1 MQIQYKKLMLIVSI
15 LIVLVSGCTYLL
27 GPDEGGGSV
36 SGGSTTNPYVVF
48 TNPSNGQVNVSRT
61 GSFMVQAEFSMDMN
75 PSSVTFSMT
84 TSGSTVSGSVYWSG
98 SKMLQFIPHST
109 LLPNSTYE
117 CSISAAKSTS
127 GYSLTPLPFSW
138 KFTTGF

>member
-1 MQIQYKKLMLIVSI
+1 MHIQYKKIMFVVSI
-15 LIVLVSGCTYLL
+15 LIALLPGCTYLL
-27 GPDEGGGSV
+27 GPDEGGGPV
-36 SGGSTTNPYVVF
+36 SAGSATNPYVVF
-48 TNPSNGQVNVSRT
+48 THPSNGQVSVART
-61 GSFMVQAEFSMDMN
+61 GSFMVQVEFNMDMN

-84 TSGSTVSGSVYWSG
+84 TSGSTVSGSVYWNG